1 MGSRDFSDAVKLEII
16 KANLE
21 KHNSKICCELCGNNL
36 SSIKECHFDH
46 IYPFVKGGK
55 STLENCQ
62 LLCAA
67 CNLKKNDEELKD
79 FVLEEKAKSFLN
91 GGELADFEQLVDDV

>member
-1 MGSRDFSDAVKLEII
+1 MFKLI

-21 KHNSKICCELCGNNL
+21 KHNGKICCELCGNNL

-46 IYPFVKGGK
+46 VYPFVKGGK

-67 CNLKKNDEELKD
+67 CNLKKNDKETKHS
-79 FVLEEKAKSFLN
+79 KSSN
-91 GGELADFEQLVDDV
+91 KTK

>member
-1 MGSRDFSDAVKLEII
+1 MGSREFSDAVKLEVI

-21 KHNSKICCELCGNNL
+21 KHNGKICCEICSNNL

-46 IYPFVKGGK
+46 IYPFAKGGK

-67 CNLKKNDEELKD
+67 CNLKKNDKELKD
-79 FVLEEKAKSFLN
+79 FVLEEKAKSF
-91 GGELADFEQLVDDV
+91 FEWWRVARF